1 MSTRVW
7 REDTVVRYDYIR
19 SMTPDWDFNEFV
31 SMLPKE
37 GNLLEIGSFLGRSA
51 ICWAETF
58 ESHNKDWNIH
68 TVDMFRGIEVKKTLD
83 DEMDWYMKNFVIS
96 EEEHLE
102 EFKKNIDGWDNI
114 TWEKEW
120 IGTTIEVADYNP
132 PVEPT
137 ALFYDADHRY
147 IVLNKVLERFK
158 EVPFMFIDD
167 YGKDFKGTIRSV
179 DEFVG
184 QTGRQFFIREH
195 QGRRGAIAVI
205 I

>member
-1 MSTRVW
+1 M
-7 REDTVVRYDYIR
+7 VRYDYIR

-102 EFKKNIDGWDNI
+102 EFKKNIDGWDLSLI
-114 TWEKEW
+114 H
-120 IGTTIEVADYNP
+120 I
-132 PVEPT
+132 
-137 ALFYDADHRY
+137 
-147 IVLNKVLERFK
+147 
-158 EVPFMFIDD
+158 
-167 YGKDFKGTIRSV
+167 
-179 DEFVG
+179 
-184 QTGRQFFIREH
+184 
-195 QGRRGAIAVI
+195 
-205 I
+205 